1 MSTSSDVEDW
11 DVELSHIEEPESN
24 STQSNSTEPR
34 PIAKPRAIL
43 NREQAIEIF
52 QLRPSG
58 TNEGFERNSL
68 AVARTYK
75 VSEKTVRD
83 IWRARTWHRE
93 TLHLDPPRAARAD
106 APRSEGQVGLPPSL
120 AR

>member
-1 MSTSSDVEDW
+1 MNRPSKFFSSTS
-11 DVELSHIEEPESN
+11 
-24 STQSNSTEPR
+24 
-34 PIAKPRAIL
+34 
-43 NREQAIEIF
+43 
-52 QLRPSG
+52 
-58 TNEGFERNSL
+58 EGIGRISL

-83 IWRARTWHRE
+83 IWRGRTWHHE